1 MRQKHFYLTLLTIL
15 FIALFFNGQSVFA
28 DSGYQAEKVSQSHAG
43 IMEINSNQSSVFWVR
58 FKNTGEKSWQGR
70 GSESVYLRT
79 VSGMKSD
86 VTHSSWYDYYIPNR
100 INPISTIYQGK
111 EALFRFSLKGPLQP
125 GIHWEKFQLY
135 AGQTPIQG
143 GLIEIAV
150 KSIADETSV
159 SPEPES
165 EPEEEIILP
174 KVEEEVVEEIEVE
187 ETWWE
192 EIPSNVNIVSN
203 YRWPN
208 NPQGPTIDVGLIY
221 IEQEEKNDY
230 LPLTISTKN
239 QQLYNIYDQN
249 NKLLIRNTAG
259 ESIKIDYDYDLGYY
273 FINDNENKRLLMTD
287 SYITLEMP
295 DPGIFKINSWHNGP
309 FWGQNVNDNEF
320 RGSLKI
326 RYNPNTKRLWVINQ
340 LPLEE
345 YLKGVVEVGDSANQE
360 FLKAQMIASR
370 TYALFRYLTPKY
382 TNTPSGQNFF
392 TVRATQADQVYR
404 GYLGETRTSNANLA
418 VEQTKGVI
426 ATYQGNPI
434 LAYYFAQSDGYT
446 RDSHT
451 VYMTASPVDYLKGK
465 NDPPGEG
472 KDLLGHGVGLPQISG
487 IVAANQ
493 GANYSQIL
501 KYYYTG
507 INLTKMY

>member
-1 MRQKHFYLTLLTIL
+1 MKIKKIYLTLLIIFFVALL
-15 FIALFFNGQSVFA
+15 FSRQTVFA

-43 IMEINSNQSSVFWVR
+43 IIELESNQSSEFWVK
-58 FKNTGEKSWQGR
+58 FKNIGEKSWQGR

-79 VSGMKSD
+79 VSGMKSKI
-86 VTHSSWYDYYIPNR
+86 THSSWYEYYIPNR
-100 INPISTIYQGK
+100 VNPITTIYQGE
-111 EALFRFSLKGPLQP
+111 EALFRFSIKGPYQP

-150 KSIADETSV
+150 KSTSV
-159 SPEPES
+159 ESPSNSES
-165 EPEEEIILP
+165 LPEEEIILP
-174 KVEEEVVEEIEVE
+174 EVEEEVIEEIEVE

-192 EIPSNVNIVSN
+192 EIPADINIVNS

-208 NPQGPTIDVGLIY
+208 NSQGPTIDVGLIY
-221 IEQEEKNDY
+221 IEEEEKNDY

-273 FINDNENKRLLMTD
+273 FISDNENKRLLMTD
-287 SYITLEMP
+287 SYLILKMSN
-295 DPGIFKINSWHNGP
+295 PGIFKINSWHNGP

-326 RYNPNTKRLWVINQ
+326 HFNPNTQRLWIINQ

-382 TNTPSGQNFF
+382 TNTPDNQNFF

-404 GYLGETRTSNANLA
+404 GYLGEIRTPNANLA
-418 VEQTKGVI
+418 AEQTKGVI
-426 ATYQGNPI
+426 ATYQGDPI
-434 LAYYFAQSDGYT
+434 LAYYFAQSDGHT
-446 RDSHT
+446 KDSHS

-465 NDPPGEG
+465 NDPPGQG